1 MTNRPSLKLPIVFA
15 ALLAI
20 VGTSTPAWAD
30 DYPSKPIRLIVP
42 FAPGGNLDAAGRLIA
57 DGLSG
62 PLGQRIVVE
71 NKGGAGGSIG
81 ADAAAKSPNDGYAL
95 LLASSA
101 LTINPAIY
109 AKVPYDIVK
118 DFEPVGL
125 TMVTWLVLVAS
136 PNVGINSVTDLIA
149 QAKAK
154 PGKYTVGSA
163 GVGSGSHLAAEL
175 FNQTAQVQTM
185 HVPYKGSGPATAAVV
200 SGEVD
205 LTFTSQ
211 AGALPFYKS
220 QKVVAL
226 AITGK
231 DASPLFPGVPTIE
244 AAGLKNY
251 TAGDWIGILAPAGTP
266 KSVVARLNTE
276 LGKWLNQPETKA
288 RLAQLGFEA
297 QTSTPEEFGAL
308 IRSELVK
315 WNRTAKAANIKAE

>member
-1 MTNRPSLKLPIVFA
+1 MMNASIVKKLVV
-15 ALLAI
+15 LLGTLAI
-20 VGTSTPAWAD
+20 AAIPVAACAQA
-30 DYPSKPIRLIVP
+30 YPTKPIRLIVP

-57 DGLSG
+57 EGLKG
-62 PLGQRIVVE
+62 PLGQPIVVE
-71 NKGGAGGSIG
+71 NKGGAGGNIG
-81 ADAAAKSPNDGYAL
+81 ADAAAKSLADGYTL

-109 AKVPYDIVK
+109 EKVPYDIVK

-136 PNVGINSVTDLIA
+136 QKLGIHSVAELVA
-149 QAKAK
+149 EAKAK
-154 PGKYTVGSA
+154 PGKLTVGSA

-175 FNQTAQVQTM
+175 FNQTVGVQTM
-185 HVPYKGSGPATAAVV
+185 HVPYKGSGPATTAVMA
-200 SGEVD
+200 GEVD

-220 QKVVAL
+220 QRIVAL

-231 DASPLFPGVPTIE
+231 SPSALFPGVPTID
-244 AAGLKNY
+244 AAGVKNY
-251 TAGDWIGILAPAGTP
+251 EAGDWIGILAPVGTP
-266 KSVVARLNTE
+266 KSVITHLNSE
-276 LGKWLNQPETKA
+276 LAKWLNQGETKA

-297 QTSTPEEFGAL
+297 KTSTPEEFGAL

-315 WNRTAKAANIKAE
+315 WNRTAKSANIKAE